1 MRIEIMNSLKSK
13 AVSRL
18 KELLTSQ
25 IKNVKSVPV
34 QPQNLNI
41 TAEVHSSMK
50 RYADLSCGIY
60 VLGLSYDMYMDKQ
73 VWTES
78 MNVLALEMV
87 NLLMKLSSCVKE
99 NVYHR
104 LLFDK

>member
-1 MRIEIMNSLKSK
+1 MNSLKSK

-34 QPQNLNI
+34 QPKNLNI
-41 TAEVHSSMK
+41 TAEVHSSIK
-50 RYADLSCGIY
+50 RYADLSCGVY

-87 NLLMKLSSCVKE
+87 NLLMKLASCVKE
-99 NVYHR
+99 NVNHR
-104 LLFDK
+104 LLLDK

>member
-1 MRIEIMNSLKSK
+1 MNSLKSK

-34 QPQNLNI
+34 QPKNLNI
-41 TAEVHSSMK
+41 TAEVHSSIK
-50 RYADLSCGIY
+50 RYADLSCGVY

-99 NVYHR
+99 NVNHR
-104 LLFDK
+104 LLLDK

>member
-1 MRIEIMNSLKSK
+1 MKV
-13 AVSRL
+13 VSIYHIIIY
-18 KELLTSQ
+18 T
-25 IKNVKSVPV
+25 I
-34 QPQNLNI
+34 
-41 TAEVHSSMK
+41 HSSIK

-87 NLLMKLSSCVKE
+87 NLLMKLASCVKE
-99 NVYHR
+99 NV
-104 LLFDK
+104 

>member
-1 MRIEIMNSLKSK
+1 MNSLKSK

-34 QPQNLNI
+34 QPKNLNI
-41 TAEVHSSMK
+41 TAEVHSSIK
-50 RYADLSCGIY
+50 RYADLSCGVY

-87 NLLMKLSSCVKE
+87 NLLMKLASCVKE
-99 NVYHR
+99 NVYHG

>member
-1 MRIEIMNSLKSK
+1 MNSLKSK

-34 QPQNLNI
+34 QPKNLNI
-41 TAEVHSSMK
+41 TAEVHSSIK
-50 RYADLSCGIY
+50 RYADLSCGVY

-104 LLFDK
+104 LLLDK

>member
-1 MRIEIMNSLKSK
+1 MNSLKSK

-34 QPQNLNI
+34 QPKNLNI
-41 TAEVHSSMK
+41 TAEVHSSIK
-50 RYADLSCGIY
+50 RYADLSCGVY

-87 NLLMKLSSCVKE
+87 NLLMKLASCVKE
-99 NVYHR
+99 NVYRR